1 VRLGVLAA
9 AALAPTVIAA
19 CGGDGVDTP
28 EDERARQISGVAELA
43 TNAYASAGAEGL
55 YDYLASSVVSAC
67 SKQGLAQALADEPV
81 PDGFKSIGEVTF
93 DGSRATAKV
102 TQVFGEEERE
112 VEWSFALE
120 ENDSWRL
127 TNVPGIEAC
136 ES

>member
-1 VRLGVLAA
+1 VLVAVTAA
-9 AALAPTVIAA
+9 PLALALA
-19 CGGDGVDTP
+19 CGDDEPDLP
-28 EDERARQISGVAELA
+28 EDERARQVSGVAELA

-55 YDYLASSVVSAC
+55 YDYLAASVVAAC

-81 PDGFKSIGEVTF
+81 PDGFKSIGDVTF

-102 TQVFGEEERE
+102 TQVFGDEERQ
-112 VEWSFALE
+112 VAWSFALE
-120 ENDSWRL
+120 GNNSWRL